1 MKKQFSTA
9 EVKKAL
15 GKAALYALINKQFRQ
30 YRNRMRYLE
39 RHLRWREPLEI
50 LILNGRGR

>member
-1 MKKQFSTA
+1 MKKRITTA
-9 EVKKAL
+9 DVKKAL
-15 GKAALYALINKQFRQ
+15 GKAALYVLINKQFRQ

-50 LILNGRGR
+50 LILNDRGR